1 MPTSLPPWL
10 WLAGCLLLGLFLCLL
25 LGLLCHDR
33 WCKAMCR
40 RRDLLAQLAERERL
54 ACDVHDALLQGMQ
67 GILLSFQSVGQR
79 FPAGSAERAAIEH
92 LLDQGDAALADGRQ
106 RLQALRPPAKNEA
119 AKNAS

>member
-1 MPTSLPPWL
+1 M
-10 WLAGCLLLGLFLCLL
+10 

-40 RRDLLAQLAERERL
+40 RRALLAELAQVAERERL
-54 ACDVHDALLQGMQ
+54 VCDVHDALLQGMQ
-67 GILLSFQSVGQR
+67 GILLSLQSVGQR

-106 RLQALRPPAKNEA
+106 RLQALRPPAKNAA

>member
-1 MPTSLPPWL
+1 MPTFLPPWL
-10 WLAGCLLLGLFLCLL
+10 WLTGGLLLGLSLCLV

-33 WCKAMCR
+33 WCQAMGR
-40 RRDLLAQLAERERL
+40 RRALLAQLAQLAERERL
-54 ACDVHDALLQGMQ
+54 ASDVHDALLQGMQ

-106 RLQALRPPAKNEA
+106 RLQALRSATK
-119 AKNAS
+119 KTD